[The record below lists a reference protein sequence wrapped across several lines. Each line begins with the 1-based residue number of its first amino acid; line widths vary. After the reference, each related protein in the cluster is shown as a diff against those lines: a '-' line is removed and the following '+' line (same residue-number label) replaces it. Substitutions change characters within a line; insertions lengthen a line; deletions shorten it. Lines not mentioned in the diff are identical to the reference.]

1 MLKADIT
8 VALLLM
14 LVGFIVLA
22 DSIMLGFGWGMSG
35 PEPGFFPFYMGLGVV
50 ICCFFVFLRGFKAY
64 KKQAAGTGKRLIA
77 KGGLSPILWVLLPSF
92 GMVLLTEL
100 IGLHLATVVFLVF
113 YMRMVGK
120 IPWITVVLVGLMVPL
135 AVFIVFDK
143 LFLIPMPEGLWGKY
157 LISF

>member
-1 MLKADIT
+1 
-8 VALLLM
+8 
-14 LVGFIVLA
+14 
-22 DSIMLGFGWGMSG
+22 
-35 PEPGFFPFYMGLGVV
+35 
-50 ICCFFVFLRGFKAY
+50 
-64 KKQAAGTGKRLIA
+64 
-77 KGGLSPILWVLLPSF
+77 
-92 GMVLLTEL
+92 MVLLTEL
-100 IGLHLATVVFLVF
+100 IGIHLATVVFLVF

>member
-1 MLKADIT
+1 
-8 VALLLM
+8 
-14 LVGFIVLA
+14 
-22 DSIMLGFGWGMSG
+22 
-35 PEPGFFPFYMGLGVV
+35 
-50 ICCFFVFLRGFKAY
+50 
-64 KKQAAGTGKRLIA
+64 
-77 KGGLSPILWVLLPSF
+77 VLLPSF

-100 IGLHLATVVFLVF
+100 IGLHLATVVFLIF

-120 IPWITVVLVGLMVPL
+120 IHWVTVVLVGLMVPL

>member
-14 LVGFIVLA
+14 LVGLIVLA

-64 KKQAAGTGKRLIA
+64 KKQAPGTGKRLIA
-77 KGGLSPILWVLLPSF
+77 KGGLTPILWVLLPSF